1 MRNNG
6 INIRIS
12 DIIYGV
18 IKRRLLIILL
28 TVAGL
33 LTGIVLSG
41 ISYLRGEMSREY
53 MITTSFSVNMQTQN
67 GLYTSGYDFPDYDDI
82 RMASDLVDSVS
93 YALKSDKM
101 LNEIIDS
108 LGLLGITT
116 TDIGNNLKLTQYNET
131 QIIEMTLYW
140 RSSQEGIE
148 ILREINSRAPQVLSE
163 TLSIGSVSV
172 INEPNARYVIGGR
185 VNMVLWGY
193 MALIGLALG
202 FGITLLELIIRP
214 TLINVQDIGEL
225 YGLDVMC
232 EVAEDKAYFRKGKAI
247 LVEEPGERTGEDF
260 ASAAH
265 IIQTQLRKKES
276 PHIIYITSSIRGEGK
291 TQMIANL
298 AIRLSD
304 LEKHVLLIDFD
315 MKNPGLGG
323 LFLKKVE
330 YEHSLNALYAGEIN
344 ESEAVTTLTGYLD
357 ILPTVLERNSIPL
370 DSNLFAVIRKL
381 AAGYDYVLI
390 DTAPVGISADPMSL
404 NQIATD
410 ALFVIRY
417 DLASLQEIHDALE
430 RIRKSGIG
438 ILGCIVNGVKVSER
452 EINNPVTENAK
463 VKRAQRREENRKTAP
478 VTAAGETAF
487 MAGRPEKKEG
497 TQSLLAGFAEPE
509 EESGPV
515 MEQEVTTGSGFIE
528 RLFEAEDNRKPEP
541 GAHQPEAE
549 EPFQPVLQEEP
560 DQKTE
565 TEQDTFI
572 WQSISAE
579 ELPEEDETAAPK
591 KKMDE
596 AEEREQDPVNAAE
609 DMEETGYRQP
619 EKAEWP
625 DEEEK
630 AEEADSPAPDPGY
643 AEIAADSIGQA
654 QRRMEDLLK
663 ELDDF

>member
-18 IKRRLLIILL
+18 IKRRLLIVLL

-53 MITTSFSVNMQTQN
+53 MITSSFSVNMQTSN
-67 GLYTSGYDFPDYDDI
+67 GLYTSGYDFPDYEDI

-101 LNEIIDS
+101 LNDIIDS
-108 LGLLGITT
+108 LGLLGITM
-116 TDIGNNLKLTQYNET
+116 TDIGDNLELTQYNET

-140 RSSQEGIE
+140 RSPQEGIE
-148 ILREINSRAPQVLSE
+148 ILQEINSRAPQILSE

-172 INEPNARYVIGGR
+172 INEPNAQYVIGGR

-214 TLINVQDIGEL
+214 TLINVQDIGDL

-232 EVAEDKAYFRKGKAI
+232 EVAEDKAYFRKGKAM

-276 PHIIYITSSIRGEGK
+276 PHIIYITSTIRGEGK

-323 LFLKKVE
+323 LFLKNVE

-357 ILPTVLERNSIPL
+357 ILPTVLERSSIPL

-404 NQIATD
+404 NQIASE

-417 DLASLQEIHDALE
+417 DTASLQEIHDALE
-430 RIRKSGIG
+430 RIRKSGID

-463 VKRAQRREENRKTAP
+463 VKRAARKEENRRTPP
-478 VTAAGETAF
+478 VTAAREAASTVRRQENEDGV
-487 MAGRPEKKEG
+487 
-497 TQSLLAGFAEPE
+497 QSLVAEFAEPE
-509 EESGPV
+509 EENIPEE
-515 MEQEVTTGSGFIE
+515 EQEVTTGSGFIE
-528 RLFEAEDNRKPEP
+528 RLFEAEDNRKTTPGAEQSVEEEPLWTVPQEEPVQEDEIEPEP
-541 GAHQPEAE
+541 YIWQDDPVEAPSDREEIPEE
-549 EPFQPVLQEEP
+549 EEVLQEE
-560 DQKTE
+560 
-565 TEQDTFI
+565 
-572 WQSISAE
+572 
-579 ELPEEDETAAPK
+579 
-591 KKMDE
+591 
-596 AEEREQDPVNAAE
+596 V
-609 DMEETGYRQP
+609 
-619 EKAEWP
+619 
-625 DEEEK
+625 EEEGSS
-630 AEEADSPAPDPGY
+630 EPETGY

-654 QRRMEDLLK
+654 QKRMEDLLK
-663 ELDDF
+663 ELDNF

>member
-18 IKRRLLIILL
+18 IKRRLLIVLL

-53 MITTSFSVNMQTQN
+53 MITSSFSVNMQTSN

-101 LNEIIDS
+101 LNDIIDS

-116 TDIGNNLKLTQYNET
+116 TDIGDNLELTQYNET

-140 RSSQEGIE
+140 RSPQEGIE
-148 ILREINSRAPQVLSE
+148 ILQEINSRAPQILSE

-172 INEPNARYVIGGR
+172 INEPNAQYVIGGR
-185 VNMVLWGY
+185 VNVVLWGY

-214 TLINVQDIGEL
+214 TLINVQDIGDL

-232 EVAEDKAYFRKGKAI
+232 EVAEDKAYFRKGKAM

-260 ASAAH
+260 ASTAH

-276 PHIIYITSSIRGEGK
+276 PHIIYITSTIRGEGK

-323 LFLKKVE
+323 LFLKNVE

-357 ILPTVLERNSIPL
+357 ILPTVLERSSIPL

-404 NQIATD
+404 NQIASE

-417 DLASLQEIHDALE
+417 DTASLQEIHDALE

-463 VKRAQRREENRKTAP
+463 VKRAARKEENRRTPP
-478 VTAAGETAF
+478 VTAAREAASTVRRQENEDGV
-487 MAGRPEKKEG
+487 
-497 TQSLLAGFAEPE
+497 QSLVAEFAEPE
-509 EESGPV
+509 EENTP
-515 MEQEVTTGSGFIE
+515 EEEREVTTGSGFIE
-528 RLFEAEDNRKPEP
+528 RLFEAEDNRKMTPGAEQSVEEEPLWTVPQEESVQEDEIEPEP
-541 GAHQPEAE
+541 YIWQDDPVEELPDEEEIPEE
-549 EPFQPVLQEEP
+549 EEVLQEEAEGEGSLEP
-560 DQKTE
+560 DT
-565 TEQDTFI
+565 
-572 WQSISAE
+572 
-579 ELPEEDETAAPK
+579 
-591 KKMDE
+591 
-596 AEEREQDPVNAAE
+596 
-609 DMEETGYRQP
+609 
-619 EKAEWP
+619 
-625 DEEEK
+625 
-630 AEEADSPAPDPGY
+630 GY

-654 QRRMEDLLK
+654 QKRMEDLLK
-663 ELDDF
+663 ELDNF